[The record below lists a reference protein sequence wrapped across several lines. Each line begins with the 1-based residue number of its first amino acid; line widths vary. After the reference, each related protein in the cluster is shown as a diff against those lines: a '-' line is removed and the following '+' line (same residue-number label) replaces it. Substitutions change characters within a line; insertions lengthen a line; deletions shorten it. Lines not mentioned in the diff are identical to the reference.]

1 MNMRLTDAIRS
12 VKSHFT
18 CYVFIQHLKRIYY
31 LFQKHFQTSVLH
43 TSYHTFHPYCGAD
56 IGIQETF
63 LRFVILWPT
72 ILLRNMLIIFRQP
85 QVLQVIQ
92 RKKENLKLQLVS
104 SILRRKIPKEHF
116 VYPSLIYPN
125 ITRNII
131 KL

>member
-1 MNMRLTDAIRS
+1 MTHYREHHEIENLLYLYIGRRLIDTFLIRANIRSISNKYRQINFKHIESIPNLFIVLKTDAIRG

-63 LRFVILWPT
+63 LRFVIL
-72 ILLRNMLIIFRQP
+72 
-85 QVLQVIQ
+85 
-92 RKKENLKLQLVS
+92 
-104 SILRRKIPKEHF
+104 
-116 VYPSLIYPN
+116 
-125 ITRNII
+125 
-131 KL
+131 